1 MFKWIVAQIEWLK
14 SFLSEDNGLG
24 SSKRLMGFLVVLAF
38 LFSYVK
44 TTLFNNKVEDIPI
57 NWAFTI
63 AAIIGLGVWSN
74 IVDKNKPQ

>member
-1 MFKWIVAQIEWLK
+1 MFKWIAAQIEWLK
-14 SFLSEDNGLG
+14 SFLSEDSGLG

>member
-1 MFKWIVAQIEWLK
+1 MFKWVAAQIEWLK